1 MSALCPSSS
10 PILARQCHE
19 LPEQRRQRRQDS
31 LTFLRRVRIS
41 LESLRHLLDYHKSLY
56 YGSTHIDPALYIFR
70 SEAQEKLL
78 CIYGAVTELC
88 EPWELLLNTF
98 CKREV
103 QDAPI
108 VSAEIWTD
116 IVEGQASDT
125 GELQNDLIETLRILF
140 E

>member
-19 LPEQRRQRRQDS
+19 LPEQLRQRRQGS
-31 LTFLRRVRIS
+31 LAFLRRVRIN
-41 LESLRHLLDYHKSLY
+41 LRRLLNYQKSLY

-70 SEAQEKLL
+70 SEAQEMLL
-78 CIYGAVTELC
+78 CIYGAVTDLC

-98 CKREV
+98 CKQEV
-103 QDAPI
+103 RDAPS
-108 VSAEIWTD
+108 VSVGIWID

-125 GELQNDLIETLRILF
+125 REL
-140 E
+140 